1 MMRLLTIMLLAI
13 CIAPDPSTAA
23 ALKYKSTKGT
33 ETVITPRWLH
43 AGDGLSPDQM
53 NALVAELGGVELKI
67 DVSAYVGRP
76 VRVYLALPLAVK
88 GLRGTSGLRVEWKT
102 RGLLMAGDV
111 VPGNRTLVYQGIA
124 PAREM
129 GDVFDFLL
137 FIDGRHFLG
146 GLGFDPVFEV
156 EVLPK

>member
-1 MMRLLTIMLLAI
+1 MLLLAF
-13 CIAPDPSTAA
+13 CIAPAA
-23 ALKYKSTKGT
+23 VSAAVLKYKSTKGT
-33 ETVITPRWLH
+33 ETAITPRWLH
-43 AGDGLSPDQM
+43 SGDGLSADQM

-76 VRVYLALPLAVK
+76 VRIYFALPLAVK
-88 GLRGTSGLRVEWKT
+88 GLRGTSGLKVEWTT
-102 RGLLMAGDV
+102 RGILMPGHV
-111 VPGNRTLVYQGIA
+111 VPGNRALVYQGTV